1 MSRRAVA
8 AGGGRAARTGEDV
21 LLDAFAARAAHA
33 LGAGLSITGGYAT
46 LLRER
51 FADPLGR
58 RRRRRARRARRAAST
73 GMRLFVDDLLEL
85 TGLDAVAAAARAAGG
100 RRRRP
105 RRRRRRWPGR

>member
-51 FADPLGR
+51 FAEPLGPTATPR
-58 RRRRRARRARRAAST
+58 STGSSAAST
-73 GMRLFVDDLLEL
+73 ACACSS
-85 TGLDAVAAAARAAGG
+85 TTCSS
-100 RRRRP
+100 
-105 RRRRRRWPGR
+105 